1 MGRRRRES
9 SSVKGWLF
17 SALLRFF
24 GISSPAVLLM
34 ALLSYLG
41 FKTPAPDSP
50 ADSPDAIAAR
60 AKKIIEIAGSAK
72 SKLQETIAKF
82 TTEEG
87 ETPASPAKRPAAD
100 DDDLMNVT
108 YQELFED
115 SGPQPKRLPAQAPPL
130 TASKQ
135 VSPAAKA
142 SERPPAKV
150 SDRDRPKRRGDFP
163 DDLSASPFR

>member
-9 SSVKGWLF
+9 SSFKGWLF

-50 ADSPDAIAAR
+50 ADSPEAIAAK

-72 SKLQETIAKF
+72 SKLKETIAKF

-87 ETPASPAKRPAAD
+87 ETPVSPAKRPAAD

-115 SGPQPKRLPAQAPPL
+115 SGTQTKRTTKAPPL
-130 TASKQ
+130 TTTKQ
-135 VSPAAKA
+135 VSPATQA
-142 SERPPAKV
+142 SERPAARV
-150 SDRDRPKRRGDFP
+150 SDRDRPKRRSDFP